1 MTQVFPAGFEALEPY
16 AGWSL
21 KSESERIKRRQASI
35 YAEIGAFRDAVL
47 PELEKIF
54 GHLGNA
60 SLDALSVEDERLL
73 CLVLSLAE
81 VAPAL
86 EFYRQPS
93 VIDGFD
99 PLRFMPV
106 EDLSLRPK
114 I

>member
-1 MTQVFPAGFEALEPY
+1 MTRVFPAEFAALETL
-16 AGWSL
+16 ADWSL
-21 KSESERIKRRQASI
+21 KSESERIKRRQASS
-35 YAEIGAFRDAVL
+35 YAEIVGFRDALL
-47 PELEKIF
+47 PDLEKIF
-54 GHLGNA
+54 AHLGNA
-60 SLDALSVEDERLL
+60 SLDALSAEDERLL

-81 VAPAL
+81 VAPAV